1 MAYKKKVILKSFPI
15 VSIIIPNYN
24 HARYLKQRIESI
36 LNQGFDD
43 FEMIILDDCSTDESK
58 ALITSFSKNE
68 KVEVCKFNSKNS
80 GSTFKQWKKG
90 IQLAKGKYIWIAE
103 SDDYCDS
110 SFLSSTIEI
119 LENDHSV
126 GLVYCQS
133 NIVDEHNEYL
143 FNERAWFDQLDD
155 HRWVNSFKTNG
166 LEHVFKHMTD
176 YNTIP
181 NASAVVFRREL
192 IQLKD
197 IPTDF
202 KYSGDWY
209 FWINLLSKTNL
220 FYIDKPLNYFR
231 SSNQSTRSNQTL
243 GKKIK
248 IIEERIK
255 IINKLNSL
263 KFNNQLIEE
272 KQNLM
277 RQYVDLVS
285 WKDLI
290 RSSFFLKE
298 FLIKNTKSTI
308 SQLNKKYFK

>member
-1 MAYKKKVILKSFPI
+1 MIKI
-15 VSIIIPNYN
+15 SIIIPNYN
-24 HARYLKQRIESI
+24 HSRFLDLRLESI
-36 LNQGFDD
+36 FNQNFDN
-43 FEMIILDDCSTDESK
+43 FEVIILDDASQDKSLEIINKYTG
-58 ALITSFSKNE
+58 NE
-68 KVEVCKFNSKNS
+68 KISYVIVNDKNS

-90 IQLAKGKYIWIAE
+90 FQLAKGKYIWIAE

-126 GLVYCQS
+126 GLAYCQS
-133 NIVDEHNEYL
+133 NIVNENNEYL

-155 HRWVNSFKTNG
+155 QRWVNSFKTNG

-209 FWINLLSKTNL
+209 FWITLLSRTNL
-220 FYIDKPLNYFR
+220 FYIDKPLNFFR
-231 SSNQSTRSNQTL
+231 SSSQSTRSNQTL

-277 RQYVDLVS
+277 RQYIDLVS

-298 FLIKNTKSTI
+298 FFIKNPMSTI
-308 SQLNKKYFK
+308 SQLNKKYLK

>member
-1 MAYKKKVILKSFPI
+1 LPT

-24 HARYLKQRIESI
+24 HSKFLDLRLQSI
-36 LNQGFDD
+36 LSQDFLD
-43 FEMIILDDCSTDESK
+43 FEVIVLDDASNDHSID
-58 ALITSFSKNE
+58 LINSYKNYKSFSQIIVNK
-68 KVEVCKFNSKNS
+68 KNS

-90 IQLAKGKYIWIAE
+90 ITLAKGKYIWIAE

-110 SFLSSTIEI
+110 NFLSSTIEI
-119 LENDHSV
+119 LENDHSI

-133 NIVDEHNEYL
+133 NIVDENNEYL
-143 FNERAWFDQLDD
+143 FNERAWFDKLDAY
-155 HRWVNSFKTNG
+155 RWVNSFKMNG

-176 YNTIP
+176 FNTIP

-209 FWINLLSKTNL
+209 FWITLLSRTNL
-220 FYIDKPLNYFR
+220 FYIAQPLNFFR
-231 SSNQSTRSNQTL
+231 SSSQSTRSNQTL

-255 IINKLNSL
+255 IINKLNSF
-263 KFNNQLIEE
+263 KNETKLINE
-272 KQNLM
+272 KQILLK
-277 RQYVDLVS
+277 QYIDLVS

-290 RSSFFLKE
+290 KSSFFLIE
-298 FLIKNTKSTI
+298 FIIKNPISTI
-308 SQLNKKYFK
+308 SQLNKKYLK

>member
-1 MAYKKKVILKSFPI
+1 MIKI
-15 VSIIIPNYN
+15 SIIIPNYN
-24 HARYLKQRIESI
+24 HSRFLDLRLESI
-36 LNQGFDD
+36 FNQNFDN
-43 FEMIILDDCSTDESK
+43 FEVIILDDASQDKSLEIINKYTG
-58 ALITSFSKNE
+58 NE
-68 KVEVCKFNSKNS
+68 KISYVIVNDKNS

-90 IQLAKGKYIWIAE
+90 FQLAKGKYIWIAE

-126 GLVYCQS
+126 GLAYCQS
-133 NIVDEHNEYL
+133 NIVNENNEYL
-143 FNERAWFDQLDD
+143 FNERAWFDKLDA

-209 FWINLLSKTNL
+209 FWITLLSRTNL
-220 FYIDKPLNYFR
+220 FYIDKPLNFFR
-231 SSNQSTRSNQTL
+231 SSSQSTRSNQTL

-277 RQYVDLVS
+277 RQYIDLVS

-298 FLIKNTKSTI
+298 FFIKNPMSTI
-308 SQLNKKYFK
+308 SQLNKKYLK

>member
-1 MAYKKKVILKSFPI
+1 MKSFPK

-24 HARYLKQRIESI
+24 HVRYLKQRIASI
-36 LNQGFDD
+36 LSQDFQD
-43 FEMIILDDCSTDESK
+43 FEIIILDDYSLDDSRELIATYSK
-58 ALITSFSKNE
+58 HE
-68 KVEVCKFNSKNS
+68 KVKVCIFNSKNS

-90 IQLAKGKYIWIAE
+90 ISLAKGKYIWIAE

-133 NIVDEHNEYL
+133 DIVGENNEYL
-143 FNERAWFDQLDD
+143 FNERAWFDKLDGN
-155 HRWVNSFKTNG
+155 RWVNSFKNNG

-176 YNTIP
+176 FNTIP
-181 NASAVVFRREL
+181 NASAVLFRREL
-192 IQLKD
+192 IDLKE

-209 FWINLLSKTNL
+209 FWITLLSRTNL
-220 FYIDKPLNYFR
+220 FYIAKPLNFFR

-248 IIEERIK
+248 LIEERIK
-255 IINKLNSL
+255 IINKLNSF
-263 KFNNQLIEE
+263 KNETKLIKE
-272 KQNLM
+272 KQGLLK
-277 RQYVDLVS
+277 QYIDLVS

-290 RSSFFLKE
+290 RSSFFLIE
-298 FLIKNTKSTI
+298 FIIKNPMSTI
-308 SQLNKKYFK
+308 SQLNKKYLK

>member
-1 MAYKKKVILKSFPI
+1 LPT

-24 HARYLKQRIESI
+24 HSKFLDLRLQSI
-36 LNQGFDD
+36 LSQD
-43 FEMIILDDCSTDESK
+43 FLDYEVIVLDDASQDKSLEIINKYTG
-58 ALITSFSKNE
+58 NE
-68 KVEVCKFNSKNS
+68 KISYVIVNDKNS

-90 IQLAKGKYIWIAE
+90 IRLAKGKYIWIAE

-110 SFLSSTIEI
+110 TFLSSTIEI

-143 FNERAWFDQLDD
+143 FTERAWFDQLDD

-298 FLIKNTKSTI
+298 FFIKNPKSTI